1 MIAAGIAIWQRE
13 KARKQ
18 KHDKRQV
25 SAAAPPVLWRDKR
38 FYKAS
43 KMIKGKY
50 SIDTR
55 RMRAKIRQWE
65 RQVDAA
71 TLADL
76 KLYGQTAAK
85 AMMKCTPPG
94 NMKHAPGKALADLK
108 KRIKQDFEGEG
119 LKPFDD
125 DDIFWY
131 HDRHGVLRARIGG
144 YTERRPSPFRVVRGK
159 PSRKTLA
166 ALNVG
171 QQHKVEFVQDL
182 PGFMAKS
189 GQYYMGRRGS
199 TYRLKWSG
207 PRHVTTQGAVR
218 QEIRRRQ
225 ALAGKLMAGWKPLA
239 HKADTRLPAAV
250 EKQTG
255 RGSARIRHSMLHKAT
270 LEGRNGGHYPALQK
284 LVNRQVPW
292 ILKRNRSI
300 AKRRAKQL
308 GKKLKK

>member
-1 MIAAGIAIWQRE
+1 
-13 KARKQ
+13 
-18 KHDKRQV
+18 
-25 SAAAPPVLWRDKR
+25 
-38 FYKAS
+38 
-43 KMIKGKY
+43 MIKGKY
-50 SIDTR
+50 SIDMR

-94 NMKHAPGKALADLK
+94 NMKQSPVRALADLK

-131 HDRHGVLRARIGG
+131 HDGKGVLRARIGG
-144 YTERRPSPFRVVRGK
+144 YTEKRPSPFRVVRGK

-182 PGFMAKS
+182 AGFMPRS

-199 TYRLKWSG
+199 TYRLKWKG
-207 PRHVTTQGAVR
+207 VRHVTTLGAVR

-225 ALAGKLMAGWKPLA
+225 HLAGQLMAGWKPLA
-239 HKADTRLPAAV
+239 HAAGTKLPAAV
-250 EKQTG
+250 EKQSG
-255 RGSARIRHSMLHKAT
+255 KGSAKIRHSMLHKAV
-270 LEGRNGGHYPALQK
+270 LEGRNSGHYPELQK
-284 LVNRQVPW
+284 LINRQVPW
-292 ILKRNRSI
+292 ILKCNRAL
-300 AKRRAKQL
+300 AKKRAKQL
-308 GKKLKK
+308 GKKLRK

>member
-1 MIAAGIAIWQRE
+1 
-13 KARKQ
+13 
-18 KHDKRQV
+18 
-25 SAAAPPVLWRDKR
+25 
-38 FYKAS
+38 
-43 KMIKGKY
+43 MIKGKY

-94 NMKHAPGKALADLK
+94 NMKQAPGKALADLK

-131 HDRHGVLRARIGG
+131 HDGKGVLRARIGG
-144 YTERRPSPFRVVRGK
+144 YADLRPSPFRVVRGK

-171 QQHKVEFVQDL
+171 RQYKVEFVQDL
-182 PGFMAKS
+182 QGFMAKS
-189 GQYYMGRRGS
+189 GQYYMGLRGS

-218 QEIRRRQ
+218 QEIRRRK

-239 HKADTRLPAAV
+239 HKAGTRLPAAV

-255 RGSARIRHSMLHKAT
+255 RGSAKVRRSMLHKAT

-292 ILKRNRSI
+292 ILKMNRSI

-308 GKKLKK
+308 GKKLRK

>member
-1 MIAAGIAIWQRE
+1 
-13 KARKQ
+13 
-18 KHDKRQV
+18 
-25 SAAAPPVLWRDKR
+25 
-38 FYKAS
+38 
-43 KMIKGKY
+43 MIKGTY

-76 KLYGQTAAK
+76 KLYGQTAAQ

-94 NMKHAPGKALADLK
+94 NMKQAPRKALADLK

-171 QQHKVEFVQDL
+171 PRYKVEFVQEL
-182 PGFMAKS
+182 PEFMAKS
-189 GQYYMGRRGS
+189 GQYYMGLRGS

-207 PRHVTTQGAVR
+207 VRHVTTMGAVR
-218 QEIRRRQ
+218 AEIRRRQ
-225 ALAGKLMAGWKPLA
+225 HLAGKLMAGWKPLA
-239 HKADTRLPAAV
+239 HKAGTRLPADV

-255 RGSARIRHSMLHKAT
+255 RGSAKVRRSVLHKAT

-292 ILKRNRSI
+292 IMKRNRSI

-308 GKKLKK
+308 GKKLRK